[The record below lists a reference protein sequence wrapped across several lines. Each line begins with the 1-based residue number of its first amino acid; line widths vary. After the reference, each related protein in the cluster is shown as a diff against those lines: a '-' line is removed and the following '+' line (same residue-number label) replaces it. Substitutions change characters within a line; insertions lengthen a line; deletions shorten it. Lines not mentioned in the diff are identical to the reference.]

1 MTTGRDAI
9 GQGWGLSKSRLVR
22 SVVAFESEIG
32 NIRGGMIKGE
42 IDGKIG
48 GESERRG

>member
-1 MTTGRDAI
+1 M
-9 GQGWGLSKSRLVR
+9 R

-32 NIRGGMIKGE
+32 DIRDGMIKGE
-42 IDGKIG
+42 INGKIG